1 MTSKTPVLWLT
12 LVLSVLGASCG
23 RTIIDVPVRR
33 QGDGWDLT
41 IKMVTDGPNGFS
53 VGNTNYHPGKG
64 ERFIW
69 AHVTLHN
76 PASAPR
82 KFSFDRCDL
91 DAGDQAVLPAMIS
104 FGFLNGDVN
113 REPELSAG
121 ETIERRLIFSY
132 PEHRSPTRL
141 RCAPMVIPLP
151 QF

>member
-1 MTSKTPVLWLT
+1 MVLA
-12 LVLSVLGASCG
+12 ASCG
-23 RTIIDVPVRR
+23 RVILDVPVQR
-33 QGDGWDLT
+33 QGDSWDLT
-41 IKMVTDGPNGFS
+41 LTKVTDGPNSYS
-53 VGNTNYHPGKG
+53 VGNNRFTSAPG

-76 PASAPR
+76 PSGAPR

-91 DAGDQAVLPAMIS
+91 DAGDQAYVPAVVS
-104 FGFLNGDVN
+104 FATLNGEVN
-113 REPELSAG
+113 REPELAPQ

-132 PEHRSPTRL
+132 PFHQSPTRL

>member
-1 MTSKTPVLWLT
+1 MS
-12 LVLSVLGASCG
+12 
-23 RTIIDVPVRR
+23 VPVQR
-33 QGDGWDLT
+33 QGDGWNLT
-41 IKMVTDGPNGFS
+41 LNRFTDGPNGFAT
-53 VGNTNYHPGKG
+53 GNVNYSPGSS

-76 PASAPR
+76 PASMPR

-91 DAGDQAVLPAMIS
+91 DVGDGAVVPAIVS
-104 FGFLNGDVN
+104 LAILNSDVN
-113 REPELSAG
+113 REPELAANES
-121 ETIERRLIFSY
+121 IDRRLIFSY